1 MTIVLQT
8 NLAPGFAP
16 PPRQPSKLRI
26 FRKQSAGANGPKFGY
41 SFSTMEFVVTDLS
54 NPGLIELSL
63 DMTQMPPNVESMY
76 IHDFCC
82 TRGNSMSA
90 EIFMN
95 EQNRPV
101 THFGVNTTQVGLK
114 PSLLPKELVSVGL
127 LIAVHERNASKPEL
141 ILCDPQVGNG
151 PPLPGPSGE
160 LIYPAVQL
168 I

>member
-8 NLAPGFAP
+8 DLFPGFVP

-26 FRKQSAGANGPKFGY
+26 FRKQTPDPNGPKFGY
-41 SFSTMEFVVTDLS
+41 TFSIMEFVVTDLS

-63 DMTQMPPNVESMY
+63 DMTQMPPGVDSMY

-82 TRGNSMSA
+82 TRGTSMTA
-90 EIFMN
+90 ETFMS
-95 EQNRPV
+95 EQNGAL
-101 THFGVNTTQVGLK
+101 TGFGVSTTQVGLK
-114 PSLLPKELVSVGL
+114 PSLMPKELVSVGL
-127 LIAVHERNASKPEL
+127 LVALHERNAPKPEL

-151 PPLPGPSGE
+151 PPLPGPGGE
-160 LIYPAVQL
+160 FIYPAVQL

>member
-1 MTIVLQT
+1 MTIVLQADLT
-8 NLAPGFAP
+8 PGFAP

-26 FRKQSAGANGPKFGY
+26 FRKQSAGPGGPKFGY

-63 DMTQMPPNVESMY
+63 DMTQMPPGVDSMY

-82 TRGNSMSA
+82 TRGNSMIA
-90 EIFMN
+90 ETFMN
-95 EQNRPV
+95 EQNGPL
-101 THFGVNTTQVGLK
+101 TQFGVNTTQVGLR

-127 LIAVHERNASKPEL
+127 LVAVHERNAPKPDL

-151 PPLPGPSGE
+151 PPLPGPGGE

>member
-16 PPRQPSKLRI
+16 PPRKPSKLRI
-26 FRKQSAGANGPKFGY
+26 FRKQNPGLNEPKFGY

-54 NPGLIELSL
+54 DQGLIELSL
-63 DMTQMPPNVESMY
+63 DMTQMPPGVDSMY
-76 IHDFCC
+76 IHNFCC
-82 TRGNSMSA
+82 TRGNSMTVDT
-90 EIFMN
+90 IMN
-95 EQNRPV
+95 EQSRPL
-101 THFGVNTTQVGLK
+101 TQFGADATQVFLK

-127 LIAVHERNASKPEL
+127 LVAVHERNTPEPEL

-151 PPLPGPSGE
+151 PPLPGPGGG